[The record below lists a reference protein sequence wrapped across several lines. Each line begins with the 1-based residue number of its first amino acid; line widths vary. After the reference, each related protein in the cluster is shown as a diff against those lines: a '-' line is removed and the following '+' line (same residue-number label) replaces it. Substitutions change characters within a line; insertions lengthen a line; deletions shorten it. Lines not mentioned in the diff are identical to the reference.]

1 MSDSN
6 GHDCWDNAVMYE
18 EFDEEGNF
26 FHGHECGVCQEF
38 LCASQKGNMYITPKF
53 TEQEAKQALALAQ
66 RESQQLKKAN
76 AHRGAVAYDK
86 IAEAL
91 LNALNADNRL
101 DI

>member
-38 LCASQKGNMYITPKF
+38 LCAS
-53 TEQEAKQALALAQ
+53 
-66 RESQQLKKAN
+66 
-76 AHRGAVAYDK
+76 
-86 IAEAL
+86 
-91 LNALNADNRL
+91 
-101 DI
+101 

>member
-1 MSDSN
+1 
-6 GHDCWDNAVMYE
+6 
-18 EFDEEGNF
+18 
-26 FHGHECGVCQEF
+26 
-38 LCASQKGNMYITPKF
+38 MYITPKF